1 MNNKTVRAVR
11 FVIGSLF
18 ALTALGA
25 TGTAIAQAVPHSFVA
40 SPDIYK
46 VIAEDEQYRVIEVA
60 WQPGQRD
67 QFHSHPASG
76 VYYLTDCKQRSYR
89 PDGTIGGEFDRKAGF
104 AIVQKPIPSHSVENI
119 GQSVC
124 KLIMFEPK

>member
-1 MNNKTVRAVR
+1 MIDRAVRAVR
-11 FVIGSLF
+11 FVSGSLF

-25 TGTAIAQAVPHSFVA
+25 TGTAIAQAVPQSFVA
-40 SPDIYK
+40 SPEIYK
-46 VIAEDEQYRVIEVA
+46 VIAENEQYQVIEVS
-60 WQPGQRD
+60 WKPGQRD
-67 QFHSHPASG
+67 QFHSHPASA
-76 VYYLTDCKQRSYR
+76 VYYPMDCTLRGYGPNGVLGERESKS
-89 PDGTIGGEFDRKAGF
+89 GT

>member
-25 TGTAIAQAVPHSFVA
+25 TGTAIAQTVPHSLVA

-46 VIAEDEQYRVIEVA
+46 VIAEDEQYRVIEVT

-67 QFHSHPASG
+67 QFHSHPASA
-76 VYYLTDCKQRSYR
+76 VYRLTDCNLRIYGPTGAFRESA
-89 PDGTIGGEFDRKAGF
+89 GKAGI
-104 AIVQKPIPSHSVENI
+104 AVVQKPIPSHSMENI